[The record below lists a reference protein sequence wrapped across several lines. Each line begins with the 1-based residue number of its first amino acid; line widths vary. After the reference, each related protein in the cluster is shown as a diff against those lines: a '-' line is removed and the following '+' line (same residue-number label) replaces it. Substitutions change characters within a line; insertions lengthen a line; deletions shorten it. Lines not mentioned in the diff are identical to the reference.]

1 MAGVISVGFGD
12 TAASIIGSKFGVH
25 HVPLT
30 SSKSVEGSIAGI
42 VAQFLLLPVLI
53 YCGFV
58 RWTTLTVAK
67 YLVAITTS
75 TLTETFTDQIDNL
88 VLPFV
93 TFILLSI

>member
-25 HVPLT
+25 RVPLT
-30 SSKSVEGSIAGI
+30 SSKSVEGSIVGM
-42 VAQFLLLPVLI
+42 VAQFLLLIFFI
-53 YCGFV
+53 YVGFV
-58 RWTTLTVAK
+58 RWDYLTVAK

-75 TLTETFTDQIDNL
+75 TLIETFTDQIDNL